1 MNKQSTV
8 RTRDSSQIQTEMG
21 ILRSTR
27 IQNLQW
33 VILLVYLAASLPAC
47 LASQNEPIRF
57 DHKRHATLKIEC
69 KYCHPAVDQDA
80 LARFPTAAKCMT
92 CHRTVKQDS
101 AEIRRLAA
109 LPAGRKPFP
118 SQNACTRCLLMSY
131 SVTRGIAKR
140 RLIARAVTV
149 TGARRGDQTSA
160 HQQESLCGLPQS
172 TSRHNRLQRLS

>member
-1 MNKQSTV
+1 
-8 RTRDSSQIQTEMG
+8 MG

-69 KYCHPAVDQDA
+69 KYCHPAVEQDT
-80 LARFPTAAKCMT
+80 LAGFPTVAKCMT

-101 AEIRRLAA
+101 PEIQRLAA

-118 SQNACTRCLLMSY
+118 SQRVYSLPDYVFFSHARHRKAKVDCKSCHGDVLAQDVVTKQAPTSMKACVDCHKAHHATTTCNAC
-131 SVTRGIAKR
+131 
-140 RLIARAVTV
+140 
-149 TGARRGDQTSA
+149 
-160 HQQESLCGLPQS
+160 HE
-172 TSRHNRLQRLS
+172 LSQ